1 MYYFLGDIEIHEWT
15 MERVIEALESQCHE
29 NMEIKK
35 KTEEGLGIEYDE
47 DIVCEICQSVSATPQ
62 PFLHKFNTYEKV
74 MCFSCFI
81 NCNILQVA
89 SPSKCTLE

>member
-1 MYYFLGDIEIHEWT
+1 

-47 DIVCEICQSVSATPQ
+47 DIVCEICQSVSCITVLCLVI
-62 PFLHKFNTYEKV
+62 FLSGHLTCGSYSV
-74 MCFSCFI
+74 FI
-81 NCNILQVA
+81 GAICLVN
-89 SPSKCTLE
+89 